1 MRAREFQYTLPCTK
15 IAIQWRFETTDLMH
29 PHCSSGDPHFIYVQ
43 SWQYANIVTI
53 ANIFKSESKFA
64 KFCHRTRH
72 TRRFQNIKIIARR
85 RTTRIIIRRFLV
97 HEASPD
103 RVSRLFQIFLPVP
116 NLPDS
121 DAPYLLG
128 KVWCRTGSSIK
139 FCRILHCFLTVAE
152 PPFINLP
159 IELVKIPLQN
169 CFSVQNLYHSPGSFT
184 TQLTLSSPRVKYEMV
199 PRACM
204 KLFGLAGMPASSWN
218 FQFTVSS
225 R

>member
-1 MRAREFQYTLPCTK
+1 MCMRTCVSNLKEENKQVSMRAREFQYTLPCTK

-103 RVSRLFQIFLPVP
+103 RVSRLFQIFC
-116 NLPDS
+116 
-121 DAPYLLG
+121 PYLI
-128 KVWCRTGSSIK
+128 CRTQMPLICWVRFDAGQDHQLS
-139 FCRILHCFLTVAE
+139 FVEF
-152 PPFINLP
+152 FIA
-159 IELVKIPLQN
+159 
-169 CFSVQNLYHSPGSFT
+169 F
-184 TQLTLSSPRVKYEMV
+184 
-199 PRACM
+199 
-204 KLFGLAGMPASSWN
+204 
-218 FQFTVSS
+218 
-225 R
+225 